1 MGDGIAHFSAHQV
14 NPLWLGWK
22 ITARNR
28 ADGQTVT
35 GGLSDF
41 ERFTDP
47 AEVRLYMGGRTVE
60 LRDAD
65 TVTAGGLDVLG
76 GAA

>member
-14 NPLWLGWK
+14 NPLWLGWRL
-22 ITARNR
+22 TVTNR
-28 ADGQTVT
+28 VDGQTVT
-35 GGLSDF
+35 GGLSDY
-41 ERFTDP
+41 ERDEQHG
-47 AEVRLYMGGRTVE
+47 AVWLYMGGRTVE

-65 TVTAGGLDVLG
+65 TVTAGDLDVLG